1 MKSKSAEKVKLK
13 TFDDLFGTGEASAGE
28 TVTSVPLSQL
38 HTFKGHPFRVLDDEK
53 MQETVD
59 SVKKYG
65 VLIPGIVRPFPE
77 GGYEVVAGHRRWR
90 ACELAGLEEMPV
102 LIRNL
107 NDDEATII
115 MVDTNIQR
123 EDILPSEKAKAY
135 RMKYEAMKHQG
146 SKGDKH
152 TADAIGEAAG
162 DSGRTVQRY
171 IRLSE
176 LVEELLDYVDENKIP
191 MVVGE
196 KLSYLKKEEQ
206 AWVVDA
212 VENSGIFPSKVQAEQ
227 FRESSEAGEL
237 TEGKVYAVLV
247 RKDKEDVKVTIS
259 AKRIRNYFPESYSKE
274 QIENVIYTLLEDW
287 RQKEGGIADAG
298 NTV

>member
-196 KLSYLKKEEQ
+196 KLSYLKKDEQ

-212 VENSGIFPSKVQAEQ
+212 VGNSGIFPSKVQAEQ
-227 FRESSEAGEL
+227 FRELSDAGEL

>member
-13 TFDDLFGTGEASAGE
+13 SFDDLFGTGEMAAGE
-28 TVTSVPLSQL
+28 TVISVPLGQL
-38 HTFKGHPFRVLDDEK
+38 HAFKGHPFRVLDDEK
-53 MQETVD
+53 MQETVE
-59 SVKKYG
+59 SVKEHG
-65 VLIPGIVRPFPE
+65 VLVPGIVRPHSE
-77 GGYEVVAGHRRWR
+77 SGYEVIAGHRRWR

-102 LIRNL
+102 LVHDL

-115 MVDTNIQR
+115 MVDTNLQR
-123 EDILPSEKAKAY
+123 EDILPSEKARAY
-135 RMKYEAMKHQG
+135 RMKHEAMKHQG
-146 SKGDKH
+146 SKGGKH

-176 LVEELLDYVDENKIP
+176 LTQELLDYVDENKIP

-206 AWVVDA
+206 EWVADA
-212 VENSGIFPSKVQAEQ
+212 IGNSGVFPSKAQAEH
-227 FRESSEAGEL
+227 FRESSQAGEL
-237 TEGKVYAVLV
+237 TEGKAYAVLA
-247 RKDKEDVKVTIS
+247 RKEKENVNVTIS
-259 AKRIRNYFPESYSKE
+259 AKRIRDYFPKSYSKE

-287 RQKEGGIADAG
+287 RQKEGGTADARD
-298 NTV
+298 TV